1 MRSMIHASFTH
12 AQREKFRIAQNY
24 TSRVKPAGRIAQL
37 STWSCTLNS
46 RCRLSILRASS
57 ECGVRVSNVN
67 GVRDLVATTL
77 SHLLE
82 NVRIIGENY
91 FSAVMHDLFDDK
103 LGLNGI
109 KQEGDEY
116 NLGLD
121 DNFDL
126 LKFANDPTLAQAAQL
141 PKVTQFEQPRQQSQA
156 LQQTPQPLKQHTH
169 LQHLLSSDINSLQS
183 ELQLTQQTQLQQAQQ
198 EAKQQLQQ
206 TIKIETK
213 PEPTNSPPPPV
224 TTVNASLLSALQQSS
239 ISPQNLQQLLQ
250 AQLTQQLAQQQQ
262 QQQVQTT
269 TQILQQQAIN
279 LLTQTQ
285 QPSSPP
291 TVTQTAQTTTAQ
303 NVKTQKTILAVPVQQ
318 QTAATTSPTAQII
331 INAPPQQ
338 PAISSV
344 GQLNLQ
350 QLQQVKNPIDIY

>member
-1 MRSMIHASFTH
+1 MLSCARCISVQFSGSLCQAAFINIMPFKLSSCSKMLKLHH
-12 AQREKFRIAQNY
+12 NNY
-24 TSRVKPAGRIAQL
+24 I
-37 STWSCTLNS
+37 
-46 RCRLSILRASS
+46 
-57 ECGVRVSNVN
+57 
-67 GVRDLVATTL
+67 
-77 SHLLE
+77 
-82 NVRIIGENY
+82 
-91 FSAVMHDLFDDK
+91 SAVMNDLFDGK

-141 PKVTQFEQPRQQSQA
+141 PKVTQLEQPRQQNQA
-156 LQQTPQPLKQHTH
+156 RQQTPQPLKQHTH

-206 TIKIETK
+206 AIKVETK
-213 PEPTNSPPPPV
+213 PEPTNSPPPPI
-224 TTVNASLLSALQQSS
+224 TTVNTSLLSALQQSP
-239 ISPQNLQQLLQ
+239 IPQNLQQLLQ
-250 AQLTQQLAQQQQ
+250 AQLTQQLAQQQQQQQ

-285 QPSSPP
+285 TQQPSSPP
-291 TVTQTAQTTTAQ
+291 AVTQTAQTTTAQ
-303 NVKTQKTILAVPVQQ
+303 NVKTQKTILALPVQQ

-331 INAPPQQ
+331 INAQPQQ

-350 QLQQVKNPIDIY
+350 QLQQVKYADDRFTFGEGIGTNSTNLRSL

>member
-1 MRSMIHASFTH
+1 MFKLLFIKT
-12 AQREKFRIAQNY
+12 NY
-24 TSRVKPAGRIAQL
+24 I
-37 STWSCTLNS
+37 
-46 RCRLSILRASS
+46 
-57 ECGVRVSNVN
+57 
-67 GVRDLVATTL
+67 
-77 SHLLE
+77 
-82 NVRIIGENY
+82 
-91 FSAVMHDLFDDK
+91 SAVMNDLFDGK

-141 PKVTQFEQPRQQSQA
+141 PKVAQFELPKPRSQVQ
-156 LQQTPQPLKQHTH
+156 QQTPQPLKQHTH

-183 ELQLTQQTQLQQAQQ
+183 ELQLTQQTQLLQAQQ

-206 TIKIETK
+206 AIKVETK
-213 PEPTNSPPPPV
+213 PEPTNSPPPPI
-224 TTVNASLLSALQQSS
+224 TTINTSLLSALQQSQ
-239 ISPQNLQQLLQ
+239 IPQNLQQLLQ
-250 AQLTQQLAQQQQ
+250 AQLTQQLAQQQQQQQ

-279 LLTQTQ
+279 LLTQTHTQ

-291 TVTQTAQTTTAQ
+291 AVTQAAQTTTAQ

-331 INAPPQQ
+331 INAPSQQ

-350 QLQQVKNPIDIY
+350 QLQQVKYLITSLFGEGCLYQKCHDISCWLVLIVESKFLNCVFATF